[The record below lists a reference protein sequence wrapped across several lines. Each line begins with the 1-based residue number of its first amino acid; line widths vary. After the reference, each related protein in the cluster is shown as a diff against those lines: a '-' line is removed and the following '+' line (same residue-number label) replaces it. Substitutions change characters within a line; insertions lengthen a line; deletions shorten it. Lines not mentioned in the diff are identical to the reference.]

1 MHNILSNNK
10 HVKNIRHVI
19 FVNTKYNNYIL
30 KPNLPFSILTMGD
43 RLATLI
49 YVVDKG
55 LPHDIYANVNNR
67 CMKKY
72 LVLYF

>member
-1 MHNILSNNK
+1 M
-10 HVKNIRHVI
+10 
-19 FVNTKYNNYIL
+19 KYNNYIL
-30 KPNLPFSILTMGD
+30 KLNLFFFILIMGD
-43 RLATLI
+43 RFVILI

-55 LPHDIYANVNNR
+55 LFYDIYVNVNNR